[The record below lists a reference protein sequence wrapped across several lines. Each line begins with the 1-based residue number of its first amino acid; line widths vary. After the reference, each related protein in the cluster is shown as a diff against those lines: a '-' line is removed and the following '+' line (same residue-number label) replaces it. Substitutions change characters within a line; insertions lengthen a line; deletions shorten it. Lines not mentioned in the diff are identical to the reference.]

1 MQNTQ
6 IDPQNH
12 EQQLAY
18 ELVVNTN
25 SSFFLTGR
33 AGTGKTTFLHNVQ
46 KLVGKQFIT
55 LAPTGVAAI
64 LAGGDTIHSFFGLPM
79 EVCTSGTCGKMNEA
93 RILTLLHADT
103 IIIDEV
109 SMVRCD
115 VMDAI
120 DYTMRKALRN
130 NMPFGGKQMIFV
142 GDMFQLPPV
151 VKQGPEKDLLKDL
164 YHTDD
169 FFFYKSDAIKRL
181 RLVKIEF
188 QKVYRQEDAKFLST
202 LNRIRNG
209 ICLQEDLDQLNSRMQ
224 ECNDKY
230 VITLS
235 SVNAEAD
242 KLNKEELDKLDT
254 PAFTYEALIEKE
266 FNEKKY
272 PVKKS
277 LTLKVGAQ
285 VMMCRNDSAKRWANG
300 SIGIITHL
308 ENDKIEVEF
317 ENGQKHQISR
327 TTWENC
333 NYKYNKKEMKT
344 EKEVTGTFTQ
354 YPIRLAWAITIH
366 KSQGLTF
373 SKMKLNLNR
382 GIFQV
387 GQLYVALSRVKSL
400 EGLFLSSAIK
410 PTHIK
415 PSGEIMEFAKGFNNE
430 KQLQNEYDF
439 SKVIYPLLHQ
449 GKYDEASEKCLELI
463 AEDAKACRIK
473 EAINKIAT
481 LLDIVIDDS
490 VLLHKTCEVP
500 VIENNSICANFIN
513 AIICLYGDR
522 YEEAISYAN
531 QVLAQKKECKDAM
544 YIQARAYALKEDWKT
559 ADEIHSQI
567 FAQLKERF
575 DAKYFFAASVV
586 NELHTPDNGL
596 NIMQYVINRRP
607 NYLHGV
613 VVLRKLMQRKDLRLE
628 NESQETNS
636 LVDAFNSD
644 ISSEEFL
651 SKIEKTAAEASKI
664 YNELID
670 IIIGQDL

>member
-1 MQNTQ
+1 MTYDVN
-6 IDPQNH
+6 NK
-12 EQQLAY
+12 QQEMAY
-18 ELVVNTN
+18 QLIKDTN
-25 SSFFLTGR
+25 VSFFLTGK
-33 AGTGKTTFLHNVQ
+33 AGTGKTTFLKKIQEEIKKN
-46 KLVGKQFIT
+46 FIV
-55 LAPTGVAAI
+55 LAPTGIAAI
-64 LAGGDTIHSFFGLPM
+64 NAGGDTIHSFFGLPFSVITFK
-79 EVCTSGTCGKMNEA
+79 EVGKVRSAKIELLRNVD
-93 RILTLLHADT
+93 TL
-103 IIIDEV
+103 IIDEV
-109 SMVRCD
+109 SMCRAD
-115 VMDAI
+115 LIDAI
-120 DYTMRKALRN
+120 DRTMKHICHSGL
-130 NMPFGGKQMIFV
+130 PFGGKQVVFV
-142 GDMFQLPPV
+142 GDIYQLPPV
-151 VKQGPEKDLLKDL
+151 VKAEDQEIL
-164 YHTDD
+164 YDMYGEGIP
-169 FFFYKSDAIKRL
+169 FFFKAKAFRGKNL
-181 RLVKIEF
+181 PTIEF

-651 SKIEKTAAEASKI
+651 SKIEKTAAEDSKI